1 MYMLELQNRCVKFG
15 VNGQRAQIINVRDNE
30 TLVLSSF
37 GQEWQSSTPGRQR
50 GMMVVQ
56 VWRYQKQS

>member
-30 TLVLSSF
+30 TLEFSHLLVKN
-37 GQEWQSSTPGRQR
+37 GKAVHREG
-50 GMMVVQ
+50 
-56 VWRYQKQS
+56 KEE